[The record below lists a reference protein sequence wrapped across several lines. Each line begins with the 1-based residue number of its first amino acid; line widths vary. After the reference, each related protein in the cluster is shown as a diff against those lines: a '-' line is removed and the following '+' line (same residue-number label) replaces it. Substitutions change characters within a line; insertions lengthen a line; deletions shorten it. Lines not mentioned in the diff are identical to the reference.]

1 MKAVDCD
8 DDETLKPNVLLITML
23 VLIIVLFKYVFYIF
37 TIKYLIVFGLPYKNI
52 IYYKFISIALSSKY
66 KIEVCFVLYYTQ

>member
-8 DDETLKPNVLLITML
+8 D

-37 TIKYLIVFGLPYKNI
+37 TIKYLVVFGLPY
-52 IYYKFISIALSSKY
+52 
-66 KIEVCFVLYYTQ
+66 

>member
-8 DDETLKPNVLLITML
+8 DDEIGCAINYYM

-37 TIKYLIVFGLPYKNI
+37 TIKYLIVFGLQYKYIN
-52 IYYKFISIALSSKY
+52 YYKLCPLGITLSSKY